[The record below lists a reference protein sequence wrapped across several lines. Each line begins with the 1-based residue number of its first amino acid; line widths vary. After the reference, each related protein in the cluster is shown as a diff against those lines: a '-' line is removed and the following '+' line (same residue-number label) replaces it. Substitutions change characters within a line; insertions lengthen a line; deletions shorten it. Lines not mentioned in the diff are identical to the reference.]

1 MQPLAVS
8 VKRKR
13 TEMKRQN
20 LNIVIGLL
28 LLVLTSCKTTQT
40 SMIIADSYDEKKN
53 QTTLT
58 LLPYGNIVFPDK
70 WTKTSYA
77 NSRFAKAGVSCFY
90 DSEVLN
96 SSFVH
101 LMKFSA
107 ENPRLRKAAKRYGQV
122 AEFENGKKTGNWE
135 YFSEKGKS
143 IITGLFESG
152 KPSGIWTI
160 NDYKGKKAVVQY
172 DFSTNKYITNN
183 PYSYRKK
190 GSDVAQNANTE
201 EWFVL
206 FYPNRKNYEKSGPL
220 GGYIFASDLFVD
232 LIEVPLEFW
241 DTYTQYEYKA
251 TFRISNDNSTTFIL
265 SDFEGYIPDDKPSFP
280 FLIMTNPESKIKKIE
295 HSKLSKGLLRHKI
308 IEALNFMPPWIYN
321 ETTEIEVY
329 IPYVTNMV
337 YKK

>member
-1 MQPLAVS
+1 
-8 VKRKR
+8 
-13 TEMKRQN
+13 MKRAIFILTCILITSTLFGQETYRLEYCN
-20 LNIVIGLL
+20 CVDKIEQTIPVLNGKYERQYNGKQIERGEFLNGEKVGEWISYNKSGKLIAKINYKDGLL
-28 LLVLTSCKTTQT
+28 NGKT
-40 SMIIADSYDEKKN
+40 E
-53 QTTLT
+53 L
-58 LLPYGNIVFPDK
+58 
-70 WTKTSYA
+70 
-77 NSRFAKAGVSCFY
+77 FY
-90 DSEVLN
+90 TNGKQKL
-96 SSFVH
+96 
-101 LMKFSA
+101 
-107 ENPRLRKAAKRYGQV
+107 V
-122 AEFENGKKTGNWE
+122 AEFEAGKMSGNWE
-135 YFSEKGKS
+135 YFSDKGKS
-143 IITGLFESG
+143 LITGLFESG

-172 DFSTNKYITNN
+172 DFSTNKYITNT

-190 GSDVAQNANTE
+190 ESDVAQNANTE

-241 DTYTQYEYKA
+241 DTYTQYKYKA
-251 TFRISNDNSTTFIL
+251 TYRISNDNSTTFIL

-295 HSKLSKGLLRHKI
+295 HSQLSKKLLRYKI

-329 IPYVTNMV
+329 IPYVINML

>member
-1 MQPLAVS
+1 
-8 VKRKR
+8 
-13 TEMKRQN
+13 MKKATLILTSILITFTLFGQETYRLDNCNCVDNIEQTNPVLNGKYERQCN
-20 LNIVIGLL
+20 GKLIEKGEFLKGDKVGEWISYNKSGKLIARINYKNGLL
-28 LLVLTSCKTTQT
+28 NGKTELFY
-40 SMIIADSYDEKKN
+40 ADGKPK
-53 QTTLT
+53 L
-58 LLPYGNIVFPDK
+58 
-70 WTKTSYA
+70 
-77 NSRFAKAGVSCFY
+77 
-90 DSEVLN
+90 
-96 SSFVH
+96 
-101 LMKFSA
+101 
-107 ENPRLRKAAKRYGQV
+107 V
-122 AEFENGKKTGNWE
+122 AEFKNGKKTGNWE
-135 YFSEKGKS
+135 YFSDKGKS

-251 TFRISNDNSTTFIL
+251 TFIISNDNMTTFIL

-295 HSKLSKGLLRHKI
+295 HSKLSKELLRHKI
-308 IEALNFMPPWIYN
+308 IEALNFMPPWIHN

-329 IPYVTNMV
+329 VPYVTNMV